1 MKYTWKAELE
11 GMGIKTSCGDIAVAL
26 KTMYA
31 TKQKLGYVLGSEDRG
46 GLKEIRRGLLKANGL
61 ERLAAQY
68 LPEGKRKKILKEL
81 RA

>member
-1 MKYTWKAELE
+1 MKYAWKQELE
-11 GMGIKTSCGDIAVAL
+11 GMGIKASCGDIAGAL

-61 ERLAAQY
+61 ERLAPSTSPKAR
-68 LPEGKRKKILKEL
+68 GR
-81 RA
+81 RS